1 MIMNGWSEMAVR
13 MGSPR
18 RNMAVSTDRLWSLPA
33 ALSHLTDFVADRA
46 GQAGKSAVLEVDCPP
61 MLVRREIVEA
71 AVPALVQLLR
81 NAIEHGI
88 EAPMDRLVAGK
99 SLTAIVTIQVT
110 ADPAQISFTVHD
122 DGVGIEPARIAAAA
136 VEAGVLAAEAVSTM
150 ADEAKLALAF
160 RRGVTLG
167 RERGHRGVGLER
179 AALRLRPVNG
189 RVGMMSKPGKGSRFF
204 VVVPT
209 AGELADGAAAGGG
222 LSTSPSG
229 R

>member
-1 MIMNGWSEMAVR
+1 

-18 RNMAVSTDRLWSLPA
+18 RNLSAATDRLWSLPA
-33 ALSHLTDFVADRA
+33 ALAHLSDFVADRA
-46 GQAGKSAVLEVDCPP
+46 GQAGKSAVLEVDCPA

-99 SLTAIVTIQVT
+99 SLTAAVTISVN
-110 ADPAQISFTVHD
+110 AEPSQITFTVHD
-122 DGVGIEPARIAAAA
+122 DGIGIEPAQIAAAA
-136 VEAGVLAAEAVSTM
+136 VEAGVLAAEAVATM
-150 ADEAKLALAF
+150 GDDAKLALAF

-167 RERGHRGVGLER
+167 RDRGNRGVGLER
-179 AALRLRPVNG
+179 AALRLRPING

-209 AGELADGAAAGGG
+209 ESEIEDGSLSAAGDGG
-222 LSTSPSG
+222 
-229 R
+229 